1 MGMDTNKLT
10 SLHGNNRECGA
21 QEVNIIVSR
30 DLTWTGLAK
39 KKLLKN
45 ERPNEEQAVFHI
57 SSFYNDMSDDVIK
70 HSWRETGLKKF
81 KHLRANDSIEV
92 DSEQIQNE
100 LNQRLEE
107 AVFFLR
113 IKLPKIYPS
122 PEF

>member
-1 MGMDTNKLT
+1 
-10 SLHGNNRECGA
+10 
-21 QEVNIIVSR
+21 
-30 DLTWTGLAK
+30 
-39 KKLLKN
+39 
-45 ERPNEEQAVFHI
+45 
-57 SSFYNDMSDDVIK
+57 MSDDVIK
-70 HSWRETGLKKF
+70 HSWRETSLKKF

-113 IKLPKIYPS
+113 IKFPKIHPS

>member
-1 MGMDTNKLT
+1 MVILYLELKPLDQCCFASMKSKYRSWLG
-10 SLHGNNRECGA
+10 
-21 QEVNIIVSR
+21 
-30 DLTWTGLAK
+30 

-45 ERPNEEQAVFHI
+45 ERPSEEEAVSHI
-57 SSFYNDMSDDVIK
+57 SSIYNNMSDDVIK

-113 IKLPKIYPS
+113 IKFPKIHPS

>member
-1 MGMDTNKLT
+1 MFILYLELKPLDQCCFA
-10 SLHGNNRECGA
+10 SLKSKYRSWLG
-21 QEVNIIVSR
+21 
-30 DLTWTGLAK
+30 

-45 ERPNEEQAVFHI
+45 ERPNEEQAVSHI
-57 SSFYNDMSDDVIK
+57 SSIYNKMSDDVIK

-107 AVFFLR
+107 ALTLSE
-113 IKLPKIYPS
+113 I
-122 PEF
+122 